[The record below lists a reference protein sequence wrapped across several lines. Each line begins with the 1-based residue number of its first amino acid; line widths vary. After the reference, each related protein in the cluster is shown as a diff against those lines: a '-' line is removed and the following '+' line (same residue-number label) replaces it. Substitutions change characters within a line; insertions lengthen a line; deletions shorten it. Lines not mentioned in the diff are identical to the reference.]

1 MANYY
6 EILEI
11 ERTSTEK
18 EIKSAYRKLAK
29 KWHPDTT
36 KLDKKYA
43 AEKFKEVTNAYN
55 VLSDAEARKK
65 YDYNLNYEARLREE
79 SRRREQARQ
88 EAERRR
94 QGQARQEAER
104 RRQEQ
109 ARQEAER
116 RYQEQARQE
125 AERRYQ
131 EQARQE
137 AERRRQEQARQEAER
152 RRQEQARQETG
163 YSYYVKRKKKLREK
177 IFNGIMHALFG
188 YKRVW
193 YNFIL
198 AYIIPWTLAFI
209 TVEFFDAKY
218 QELEILI
225 YNKFFHQYYLL
236 SSPGDPSLW
245 IQIPMRLIHFFR
257 RIIPAVLFT
266 FFLMYP
272 CYFLSY
278 IRNDYKRNKEIF
290 RVFLASS
297 SFAVFCM
304 LLIN

>member
-79 SRRREQARQ
+79 SRRR
-88 EAERRR
+88 
-94 QGQARQEAER
+94 
-104 RRQEQ
+104 
-109 ARQEAER
+109 
-116 RYQEQARQE
+116 
-125 AERRYQ
+125 

>member
-79 SRRREQARQ
+79 SRRR
-88 EAERRR
+88 
-94 QGQARQEAER
+94 
-104 RRQEQ
+104 
-109 ARQEAER
+109 
-116 RYQEQARQE
+116 
-125 AERRYQ
+125 
-131 EQARQE
+131 
-137 AERRRQEQARQEAER
+137 EQARQEAER